1 MDTKIDIA
9 YLKRNNLI
17 LFEVISGS
25 QAYGLATPES
35 DTDIKGVFYLPKEMF
50 YANLFVDQVSNESND
65 IVYYEIGKYIELLV
79 KNNPNILELLC
90 TPEQHVL
97 YKHPLM
103 DRIKPADFLSK
114 LAKETFAGYA
124 MTQVKKAK
132 GLNKK
137 FNNPVAEER
146 LIVLD
151 FCFIL
156 SGKGTVPLSDWL
168 SQENRK
174 QEFCGLVK
182 LDHTKGL
189 FALYYEEHGAYKGIV
204 KDETSNELRSSP
216 VGKDAALIAYL
227 FFNQE
232 AYTAHCKRY
241 AEYWAWV
248 EKRNEHRYKG
258 NQEHGKGYDAKNMMH
273 TIRLLQEAKELF
285 ATGVLNVARKNREGL
300 LSIKRGEKSYEELLD
315 DAEKLMAEIEHL
327 SAGIAMIDKPDEAN
341 AKQTLVEIREY
352 LYSNCLTV

>member
-1 MDTKIDIA
+1 MDTGIDIDF
-9 YLKRNNLI
+9 LKRNNLI
-17 LFEVISGS
+17 LFEAVSGS

-50 YANLFVDQVSNESND
+50 YANLFVEQVNNESND
-65 IVYYEIGKYIELLV
+65 IVYYEIGKYIELLL

-103 DRIKPADFLSK
+103 DQIKPADFLSQ

-137 FNNPVAEER
+137 FNNPVEEQR
-146 LIVLD
+146 RTVLD

-156 SGKGTVPLSDWL
+156 SGNGAIPVSDWL
-168 SQENRK
+168 AKENK
-174 QEFCGLVK
+174 NQAYCGLAK

-189 FALYYEEHGAYKGIV
+189 FALYYDENADYKGIV
-204 KDETSNELRSSP
+204 KDEASNEVRCSSIEK
-216 VGKDAALIAYL
+216 GATLIAYL
-227 FFNQE
+227 FFNLE
-232 AYTAHCKRY
+232 AYMAHCKSY

-273 TIRLLQEAKELF
+273 TIRLLQSAKALF
-285 ATGVLNVARKNREGL
+285 ESGTLNVVCANREEL
-300 LSIKRGEKSYEELLD
+300 LSIKRGERSYESLLD
-315 DAEKLMAEIEHL
+315 YAEALMLEIDAASKTSDLRAKPDAEKARKVL
-327 SAGIAMIDKPDEAN
+327 
-341 AKQTLVEIREY
+341 TEIREQ
-352 LYSNCLTV
+352 LYKNL

>member
-1 MDTKIDIA
+1 MDTRIDIDF
-9 YLKRNNLI
+9 LKQNNLI
-17 LFEVISGS
+17 LFEAISGS

-50 YANLFVDQVSNESND
+50 YANLFIDQVSNDSND
-65 IVYYEIGKYIELLV
+65 IVYYEIGKYIELLT
-79 KNNPNILELLC
+79 KNNPNILELLG
-90 TPEQHVL
+90 TPAQHIL

-103 DRIKPADFLSK
+103 DLIKPEDFLSK
-114 LAKETFAGYA
+114 LAKEAFAGYA

-146 LIVLD
+146 LTVLD

-156 SGKGTVPLSDWL
+156 SGNGTVPLPDWL

-174 QEFCGLVK
+174 QEYCGLVK

-189 FALYYEEHGAYKGIV
+189 FALYYDENGAYKGIV
-204 KDETSNELRSSP
+204 KDDTSNEVRC
-216 VGKDAALIAYL
+216 VAVTKEATLIAYL
-227 FFNQE
+227 CFNQE

-241 AEYWAWV
+241 AEYWEWV
-248 EKRNEHRYKG
+248 EKRNEQRYKG

-273 TIRLLQEAKELF
+273 TIRLLQQAKELF
-285 ATGVLNVARKNREGL
+285 ETGTLNVVRSNREEL
-300 LSIKRGEKSYEELLD
+300 LSIKRGERSYESLVDYAETLMLEI
-315 DAEKLMAEIEHL
+315 DAASHASDLML
-327 SAGIAMIDKPDEAN
+327 KPDAVK
-341 AKQTLVEIREY
+341 ARKILIEIRTQ
-352 LYSNCLTV
+352 LYKNL

>member
-1 MDTKIDIA
+1 MDKRIDID

-17 LFEVISGS
+17 LFEAISGS

-50 YANLFVDQVSNESND
+50 YANQFIDQVNNDSND

-97 YKHPLM
+97 CKHPLM
-103 DRIKPADFLSK
+103 DLVKPQDFLSK

-137 FNNPVAEER
+137 FNNPVAEKR
-146 LIVLD
+146 LTALD

-156 SGKGTVPLSDWL
+156 SGKGAVPLSDWL
-168 SQENRK
+168 AKENKRQEY
-174 QEFCGLVK
+174 CGLVK

-189 FALYYEEHGAYKGIV
+189 FALYYQEHDAYKGIV
-204 KDETSNELRSSP
+204 KDETSNELRCSS
-216 VGKDAALIAYL
+216 VGKEAILIAYL

-248 EKRNEHRYKG
+248 EQRNEQRYKG
-258 NQEHGKGYDAKNMMH
+258 SQEHGKGYDAKNMMH
-273 TIRLLQEAKELF
+273 TIRLLQQAKELF
-285 ATGVLNVARKNREGL
+285 ATGKLSVVSPNR
-300 LSIKRGEKSYEELLD
+300 EELLAIKKGNKD
-315 DAEKLMAEIEHL
+315 YDDLLLDAENLMLEINHFAAA
-327 SAGIAMIDKPDEAN
+327 STMIEKPDEAK
-341 AKQTLVEIREY
+341 ARKVLISIREQ
-352 LYSNCLTV
+352 LYRNL

>member
-1 MDTKIDIA
+1 MDTRIDIDF
-9 YLKRNNLI
+9 LKQNNLI
-17 LFEVISGS
+17 LFEAISGS

-50 YANLFVDQVSNESND
+50 YANLFVEQVSNESND
-65 IVYYEIGKYIELLV
+65 IVYYEIGKYIELLT
-79 KNNPNILELLC
+79 KNNPNILELLA
-90 TPEQHVL
+90 TPEQHIL

-103 DRIKPADFLSK
+103 DLIKPEDFLSK

-137 FNNPVAEER
+137 FNNPVEEQR
-146 LIVLD
+146 RTVLD

-156 SGKGTVPLSDWL
+156 SDNAAIPVSDWL
-168 SQENRK
+168 EKENK
-174 QEFCGLVK
+174 NQTHCGLAK

-189 FALYYEEHGAYKGIV
+189 FALYYDENAAYKGIV
-204 KDETSNELRSSP
+204 KDESSNEVRCSSIE
-216 VGKDAALIAYL
+216 KEATLIAYL

-241 AEYWAWV
+241 AEYWEWV
-248 EKRNEHRYKG
+248 EKRNEQRYKG

-273 TIRLLQEAKELF
+273 TIRLLQSAKALF
-285 ATGVLNVARKNREGL
+285 ESGTLNVACPNRDEL
-300 LSIKRGEKSYEELLD
+300 LSIKRGECAYESLVGYAETLMQEI
-315 DAEKLMAEIEHL
+315 DAASHTSDLML
-327 SAGIAMIDKPDEAN
+327 KPDKLKAR
-341 AKQTLVEIREY
+341 KILIEIRTQ
-352 LYSNCLTV
+352 LYKDL